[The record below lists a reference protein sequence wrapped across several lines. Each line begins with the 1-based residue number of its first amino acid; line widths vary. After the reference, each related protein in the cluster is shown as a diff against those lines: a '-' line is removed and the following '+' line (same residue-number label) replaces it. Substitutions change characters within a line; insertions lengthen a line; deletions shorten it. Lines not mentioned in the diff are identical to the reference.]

1 MTGVLD
7 SFESVMLL
15 AVAVAA
21 VLLLLS
27 DMGVYSMKKDNFT
40 AFSRWANAELND
52 PRAFRTR

>member
-1 MTGVLD
+1 MAGVLD

-27 DMGVYSMKKDNFT
+27 DMGVYKLKKDGFT
-40 AFSRWANAELND
+40 AFSRWSDAELND